1 MKHYYIK
8 AVGYERSEPLDK
20 ITSIQ
25 FQNIN
30 EHDLD
35 KTDDKM
41 SVSVELKGEIVAV
54 FAIYKDDLK
63 DAVKYLVEENSK

>member
-8 AVGYERSEPLDK
+8 AVGYEREEYPK
-20 ITSIQ
+20 PITSIQ

-30 EHDLD
+30 EHDID
-35 KTDDKM
+35 KVDDKI

-54 FAIYKDDLK
+54 FAIYKEDLK
-63 DAVKYLVEENSK
+63 DAVKWLVEEK